1 MAFCQKRDITQIK
14 PFLSSLVKR
23 VALTK
28 ISQPEWALKNDK
40 KHFKRLSTGKNIV
53 FWCLSGLNA

>member
-1 MAFCQKRDITQIK
+1 MVFCQKRDITQIK

-28 ISQPEWALKNDK
+28 IGQPEWALKNDK
-40 KHFKRLSTGKNIV
+40 KHFKGYQQVKILFFGV
-53 FWCLSGLNA
+53 FLV